1 MKQLQG
7 SPWLLAHRS
16 MLKPN
21 QPQKVSL
28 FGQDYVLWKDSR
40 GVVTA
45 LPNACPHM
53 GAMLSEGWCV
63 AQSDG
68 SSTIACPF
76 HALEF
81 DCFGCTALPGSHKQ
95 TKSLLSPLELIIQGD
110 FIWTYGGYAPKILI
124 PELMN
129 TIASEYEFIGVT
141 GERSI
146 STDILSLLLNMHDYN
161 HQNGTHRELF
171 EIEEVQVK
179 QFIDEGLHSHAY
191 LAQPRKQPTLREI
204 LKNPAQLALPK
215 VLEAHLEN
223 YFPFMGVMH
232 GDNKI
237 LSLKECHFYLPESEG
252 RSRVFVLMY
261 MKAHSP
267 IAPILRNNLLKL
279 IDVVVEQ
286 DAKILSKI
294 YPNIPQ
300 RIKLNNE
307 VGMDW
312 VRRNFADFSSIIE
325 LSQLTEEITQP
336 SEAGSASDR

>member
-21 QPQKVSL
+21 QPMKVSL
-28 FGQDYVLWKDSR
+28 LGNDYVLWQDSH
-40 GVVTA
+40 GTISA

-63 AQSDG
+63 TKPDG
-68 SSTIACPF
+68 SSAIAKRGVSRIACPF

-81 DCFGCTALPGSHKQ
+81 DPSGCTVLPGSNKQ
-95 TKSLLSPLELIIQGD
+95 TKSLLQPLELLVQGD
-110 FIWTYGGYAPKILI
+110 FIWSYGGYEPKIPI
-124 PELMN
+124 PSIMN
-129 TIASEYEFIGVT
+129 EIAAEYEFIGVT
-141 GERSI
+141 GERSLP
-146 STDILSLLLNMHDYN
+146 TDILSLLLNMHDYN

-191 LAQPRKQPTLREI
+191 LSQPRKQPKWRDI
-204 LKNPAQLALPK
+204 LKNPGQLAMPK

-223 YFPFMGVMH
+223 FFPFMGLLH
-232 GDNKI
+232 GEDKL
-237 LSLKECHFYLPESEG
+237 LSLKECHFYLPEASHQ
-252 RSRVFVLMY
+252 SRVFVLMY
-261 MKAHSP
+261 MKAHSA
-267 IAPILRNNLLKL
+267 IAHLIKGNLLKL

-286 DAKILSKI
+286 DANILSKI
-294 YPNIPQ
+294 YANTPQ

-312 VRRNFADFSSIIE
+312 VRRNFDNFPRVVEPNLTFSKC
-325 LSQLTEEITQP
+325 
-336 SEAGSASDR
+336 

>member
-21 QPQKVSL
+21 KPVKISL
-28 FGQDYVLWKDSR
+28 LGQDYVLWQDSQ
-40 GVVTA
+40 GKIVA

-63 AQSDG
+63 TKSDG
-68 SSTIACPF
+68 SSLIACPF

-81 DCFGCTALPGSHKQ
+81 DHSGCTVLPGSDRA
-95 TKSLLSPLELIIQGD
+95 TKSLLQPLDLVIQED
-110 FIWTYGGYAPKILI
+110 FIWTYGGYEPKIPI
-124 PELMN
+124 PDIMN
-129 TIASEYEFIGVT
+129 EIARDYEFIGVT

-171 EIEEVQVK
+171 EIEQVQVK

-191 LAQPRKQPTLREI
+191 LSQPRKQPTLRDI
-204 LKNPAQLALPK
+204 WKNPAQLAMPK

-223 YFPFMGVMH
+223 FFPFMGLLH
-232 GDNKI
+232 GENKL
-237 LSLKECHFYLPESEG
+237 LSLKECHFYLPETECQ
-252 RSRVFVLMY
+252 SRIFVLMY
-261 MKAHSP
+261 MKAYSP
-267 IAPILRNNLLKL
+267 IAHLIKGNLLKL
-279 IDVVVEQ
+279 IDVVIEQ
-286 DAKILSKI
+286 DARILSKI
-294 YPNIPQ
+294 YADTLQ

-312 VRRNFADFSSIIE
+312 VRRNFESFPVVTE
-325 LSQLTEEITQP
+325 PNLSRLK
-336 SEAGSASDR
+336 

>member
-21 QPQKVSL
+21 QPVKISL
-28 FGQDYVLWKDSR
+28 FGQDYVLWQALQS
-40 GVVTA
+40 TISA

-63 AQSDG
+63 TQPDG
-68 SSTIACPF
+68 SSAIACPF

-81 DCFGCTALPGSHKQ
+81 DHLGCTILPGSHKKTHSFLQ
-95 TKSLLSPLELIIQGD
+95 PLELITQGD
-110 FIWTYGGYAPKILI
+110 FIWSYGGYEPKIPI
-124 PELMN
+124 PTLMN
-129 TIASEYEFIGVT
+129 EIAAEYEFIGVT

-161 HQNGTHRELF
+161 HQNGAHRELF
-171 EIEEVQVK
+171 EIEAVQVK

-191 LAQPRKQPTLREI
+191 LSQPRKHPTWRDILR
-204 LKNPAQLALPK
+204 NPAQLAMPK

-223 YFPFMGVMH
+223 FFPFMGLLH
-232 GDNKI
+232 GENKL
-237 LSLKECHFYLPESEG
+237 LSLKECHFYLPEAEH

-261 MKAHSP
+261 MKAHTP
-267 IAPILRNNLLKL
+267 IAHLLKGNLLKL

-286 DAKILSKI
+286 DARILSKI
-294 YPNIPQ
+294 YANAPQ

-312 VRRNFADFSSIIE
+312 VRRNFKSFPAVIE
-325 LSQLTEEITQP
+325 PNLS
-336 SEAGSASDR
+336 R

>member
-1 MKQLQG
+1 MEQLQG

-21 QPQKVSL
+21 QPQKFSL
-28 FGQDYVLWKDSR
+28 LGQDYVLWQDSQ
-40 GVVTA
+40 GTITA

-63 AQSDG
+63 PQSEG

-81 DCFGCTALPGSHKQ
+81 DRKGCTVLPGANRQ

-110 FIWTYGGYAPKILI
+110 LIWTYGGYEPKIPI
-124 PELMN
+124 PDLMN
-129 TIASEYEFIGVT
+129 AIAAEYTFIGVT
-141 GERSI
+141 GDRSI

-171 EIEEVQVK
+171 EIEAVQVK

-191 LAQPRKQPTLREI
+191 LAQPRKQPTWREI

-232 GDNKI
+232 GDNKL
-237 LSLKECHFYLPESEG
+237 LSLKECHFYLPEAVG

-261 MKAHSP
+261 MQAHSP
-267 IAPILRNNLLKL
+267 LAHLLKGNLLKL

-286 DAKILSKI
+286 DARILSQI
-294 YPNIPQ
+294 YPNTPQ

-312 VRRNFADFSSIIE
+312 VRRNFESFPSVVEPNFSRY
-325 LSQLTEEITQP
+325 
-336 SEAGSASDR
+336 SEGTIK

>member
-16 MLKPN
+16 MLKTN
-21 QPQKVSL
+21 QPRKVSL
-28 FGQDYVLWKDSR
+28 LGQDYVLWQDSL
-40 GVVTA
+40 GNITA

-63 AQSDG
+63 KQSDG
-68 SSTIACPF
+68 SSTITCPF

-81 DCFGCTALPGSHKQ
+81 DRQGCTVLPGSNKQ
-95 TKSLLSPLELIIQGD
+95 TKPLLSSLALIVQGD
-110 FIWTYGGYAPKILI
+110 FIWTYGGYQPKIPI

-129 TIASEYEFIGVT
+129 AIASDYEFIGVT
-141 GERSI
+141 GDRCI
-146 STDILSLLLNMHDYN
+146 PTDILSLLLNMHDYN

-179 QFIDEGLHSHAY
+179 QFVDQGFHSHAY
-191 LAQPRKQPTLREI
+191 LAQPRKQPSLREI
-204 LKNPAQLALPK
+204 LRNPAQLALPK

-232 GDNKI
+232 GDNQM
-237 LSLKECHFYLPESEG
+237 LSLKECHFYLPESQD

-267 IAPILRNNLLKL
+267 IAHLLKNNLLKL
-279 IDVVVEQ
+279 VDVVVEQ
-286 DAKILSKI
+286 DARILSKI
-294 YPNIPQ
+294 YPDTPQ

-307 VGMDW
+307 VGIDW
-312 VRRNFADFSSIIE
+312 VRRNFADFP
-325 LSQLTEEITQP
+325 EIPDLGFIQ
-336 SEAGSASDR
+336 SR

>member
-7 SPWLLAHRS
+7 APWLLAHRS

-21 QPQKVSL
+21 QPMKISL
-28 FGQDYVLWKDSR
+28 LGNDYVLWQDCYGTIS
-40 GVVTA
+40 A

-63 AQSDG
+63 TKLD
-68 SSTIACPF
+68 SSTSPSTQRSLLACPF

-81 DCFGCTALPGSHKQ
+81 DHLGCTVLPGSSKQ
-95 TKSLLSPLELIIQGD
+95 TKSLLQPLELIIQGD
-110 FIWTYGGYAPKILI
+110 FIWSYGDYEPKIPI
-124 PELMN
+124 PSIMN
-129 TIASEYEFIGVT
+129 EIAAEYEFIGVT
-141 GERSI
+141 GERSLPI
-146 STDILSLLLNMHDYN
+146 DILSLLLNMHDYN

-171 EIEEVQVK
+171 EIEEVQMK

-191 LAQPRKQPTLREI
+191 LSQLRKQPKFLDI
-204 LKNPAQLALPK
+204 LKNPGQLAMPK

-223 YFPFMGVMH
+223 FFPFMGLLH
-232 GDNKI
+232 GEDKL
-237 LSLKECHFYLPESEG
+237 LSLKECHFYLPEAE
-252 RSRVFVLMY
+252 RQSRAFILMY

-267 IAPILRNNLLKL
+267 IAHLLKGNLLRL

-294 YPNIPQ
+294 YVNTPQ

-312 VRRNFADFSSIIE
+312 VRRNFDGFPTVVE
-325 LSQLTEEITQP
+325 PNLS
-336 SEAGSASDR
+336 R